1 MDGVAGTTD
10 VGAAT
15 GDAGDVN
22 RILQMATAENIDLAN
37 KMLKVTV
44 ETALQGSETGKGG
57 AVDVSA

>member
-1 MDGVAGTTD
+1 MDGVANA
-10 VGAAT
+10 AAT
-15 GDAGDVN
+15 GVDDVN

-44 ETALQGSETGKGG
+44 EMALKGSETGKGG